1 MASYNEKTSKTLL
14 TGATDADNDI
24 MTVRRINGT
33 LITSWP
39 FTVDLTAGEVVIAEN
54 GLVSYD
60 DEGTNSFHP
69 TGGQTLPNGSFTFT
83 LWDGIAESEVYTA
96 TIELVGVNTAP
107 TGQDLT
113 LTFEVMN

>member
-39 FTVDLTAGEVVIAEN
+39 FTVDLTA
-54 GLVSYD
+54 
-60 DEGTNSFHP
+60 FHP